1 MTEALVAAFLAAFFA
16 GMVTN
21 LLLPLASRV
30 AFAVQAVDR
39 PNTRKQQ
46 SEAVPRL
53 GGVAMTLGIAMG
65 AGSMAMMHWGDWA
78 LRVGR
83 SELVALA
90 IGTGFVF
97 LVGLVDD
104 LVGVSAGKK
113 FLVELAAAW
122 LLVSVGWTL
131 HVLYIPGLGNVD
143 LGAWGNLVALLW
155 IVGVTNAVNLLDG
168 LDGLAGGVVAIIA
181 ASFLVYAVI
190 QGNVLTVIL
199 MGAVAGACLGF
210 LPHNRPPA
218 RIFMGDAGSLT
229 LGFLLAVMS
238 VHSSLKAPAAVA
250 ILVPILALGVPIMD
264 TLMVMLVRFL
274 ERPKGRFGDR
284 FLRMFHADRRHLHHL
299 LDVFGGRRR
308 TIVTWIYAVVFSFC
322 ALGLLVAVTRSAAL
336 GLALVL
342 IEFAVILAMRN
353 LGIISGVRELA
364 QEKRAELRAELQ
376 APAEADGPLQRGVTA
391 APSSSSRQRRPTSS
405 GE

>member
-39 PNTRKQQ
+39 PNSRKQQ
-46 SEAVPRL
+46 NEAVPRL

-181 ASFLVYAVI
+181 ASFLIYAVI

-308 TIVTWIYAVVFSFC
+308 TILTWIYAVVFAFC
-322 ALGLLVAVTRSAAL
+322 TLGLLVAVTRSAAL

-353 LGIISGVRELA
+353 LGIIAGVRELA

-376 APAEADGPLQRGVTA
+376 APAEADGPLHRGVTA
-391 APSSSSRQRRPTSS
+391 VPSSSSRQRRPTSS
-405 GE
+405 RE